1 MQDFRV
7 YHGVVEAFIHL
18 ECYMAYTGSWLP
30 TAYQSHVQGTS
41 NLRMPATSG
50 RIVMEVKM
58 WAGIGSWR
66 KGVNRF
72 LQHDI
77 ATRRGG

>member
-1 MQDFRV
+1 
-7 YHGVVEAFIHL
+7 
-18 ECYMAYTGSWLP
+18 
-30 TAYQSHVQGTS
+30 
-41 NLRMPATSG
+41 MPATGG